1 MSWRSAAPDPDA
13 TDAETMRPRGAEDHD
28 LGRRESDSRGPPL
41 VYAPRSSMTKA
52 FAAPPGSVL
61 AGKYRVERQIG
72 SGGMGVVV
80 EATHLGLGQRVAIK
94 ILDPD
99 LATERENVVRFFR
112 EARVAATLPSEH
124 IARVSDVGQT
134 DDGAPYLVMELLVGC
149 DLAAEIARAGRVPT
163 SAAVDWVLEACEGLA
178 DAHAAGLV
186 HRDIKPQNLFLAQ
199 RPGRTPIVKV
209 LDFGLTKDQGRV
221 DGLSLT
227 QPGSVFGTP
236 QYMSPEQV
244 LDAKNVDARCDQH
257 ALGMILFELLT
268 GRPPYEG
275 SAASALFVVIA
286 TAPPP
291 SARTLRPDVPPAL
304 DAAILRALA
313 KRPEKRFGSLAGFAE
328 AIAPFGGP
336 GAPAMVANV
345 RRVLG
350 QAPTA
355 ARVDASPIDD
365 EKTTLPHVRSPAA
378 SGTDLTSSSDLGRRR
393 VQRAAITGAI
403 TAVVAMGIGAVVL
416 LSGPAPESAT
426 SHVASTAAPVASDIR
441 SEPTITPAEPASAA
455 APAASASATPPAG
468 GAAKAPPAARS
479 PQKGAPASSSSRVR
493 KAIGVFGGGRR

>member
-1 MSWRSAAPDPDA
+1 
-13 TDAETMRPRGAEDHD
+13 
-28 LGRRESDSRGPPL
+28 
-41 VYAPRSSMTKA
+41 MTKA
-52 FAAPPGSVL
+52 FAPPPGSVL

-94 ILDPD
+94 ILDPE
-99 LATERENVVRFFR
+99 LATAEENVARFFR

-134 DDGAPYLVMELLVGC
+134 EDGAPYLVMELLVGW
-149 DLAAEIARAGRVPT
+149 DLAAEIARLGQLPVA
-163 SAAVDWVLEACEGLA
+163 AAVDWALEACEGLA

-199 RPGRTPIVKV
+199 RAGRPPILKV

-257 ALGMILFELLT
+257 ALGMILFEMLT

-275 SAASALFVVIA
+275 TAASALFVVIA
-286 TAPPP
+286 TANPP
-291 SARTLRPDVPPAL
+291 SARAMRPDVPGAL
-304 DAAILRALA
+304 NQAILRALA
-313 KRPEKRFGSLAGFAE
+313 KQPDKRFASLAGFAQ

-336 GAPAMVANV
+336 GAAAVAENV

-350 QAPTA
+350 GAATTATVGADPGAGFGPGQAGPLPP
-355 ARVDASPIDD
+355 RLDD
-365 EKTTLPHVRSPAA
+365 EKTTTPNVRAPAA
-378 SGTDLTSSSDLGRRR
+378 SGADLTSSSDLGRRR
-393 VQRAAITGAI
+393 VQRAAITGGI
-403 TAVVAMGIGAVVL
+403 TIAVALAVGATVL
-416 LSGPAPESAT
+416 FSGSPPDPSA
-426 SHVASTAAPVASDIR
+426 SHASTSAPSASEA
-441 SEPTITPAEPASAA
+441 SPQPTVTPAETASAEAPPSAA
-455 APAASASATPPAG
+455 APSTSASAPLAPQAAPG
-468 GAAKAPPAARS
+468 HAKAPASVRS
-479 PQKGAPASSSSRVR
+479 PSKGAPNRAGVR